1 MKNFHSRRQRRT
13 RREVV
18 PLVARLRLAVQFL
31 LSQLVQQ
38 TLVLVLLS
46 RQGCPLMGKV
56 CNAAGAV
63 TVMALKKR
71 KKLRRMGKNV
81 KIQCETTCLSTAN
94 RLHFSTF
101 GAPVLSFV
109 PPAAALAGGLAARG
123 EVGLGGRLAPALV
136 GLCDGRRVGRVGHA
150 AEAFLR
156 APVKVLRRVGALGGE
171 GGRGGGRLLGLL
183 QFVGVRLLQPAGRSR
198 FLNK

>member
-1 MKNFHSRRQRRT
+1 MPSPGQSLQRCWRCHSHGL
-13 RREVV
+13 E
-18 PLVARLRLAVQFL
+18 
-31 LSQLVQQ
+31 
-38 TLVLVLLS
+38 
-46 RQGCPLMGKV
+46 
-56 CNAAGAV
+56 
-63 TVMALKKR
+63 KK

-81 KIQCETTCLSTAN
+81 KIHCETTCPSTAN
-94 RLHFSTF
+94 RLDSSTF

-109 PPAAALAGGLAARG
+109 PPAAALAGGLAAGG

-171 GGRGGGRLLGLL
+171 GGRVGGRLLGLL
-183 QFVGVRLLQPAGRSR
+183 RFVGVRLLQPGGRSR
-198 FLNK
+198 FFFK